1 MENTYRRCN
10 MNREVFC
17 TNCLEMHSYDEKQ
30 CCLKCGSIIPDGII
44 EMSHEIVY
52 LKEELE
58 KYKQLDNDTS
68 DTIVESNILIFATIL
83 EEENSI
89 EFIHNNLYYEIFESA
104 DSGYVVNV
112 YSSDDKDE
120 YDDYLD
126 KNILDGG
133 LCTGSAEDAVRFML

>member
-1 MENTYRRCN
+1 

-17 TNCLEMHSYDEKQ
+17 TNCLEMYSYDEKQ
-30 CCLKCGSIIPDGII
+30 CCVECGSIIPDGII

-58 KYKQLDNDTS
+58 KYKQWSNDAS
-68 DTIVESNILIFATIL
+68 DDIIESNNLIFATIL
-83 EEENSI
+83 EEEHTI
-89 EFIHNNLYYEIFESA
+89 EFIHNKLYYEIFESA

-120 YDDYLD
+120 YGCYLD
-126 KNILDGG
+126 ENIFDGG
-133 LCTGSAEDAVRFML
+133 LCTGSAEDAIRFML